1 MKDQLITLL
10 EAMRIAQDM
19 LEVEGH
25 TQETLAGLRS
35 VLCNED
41 VINAARA
48 LSFVDSPA
56 AAPQDDVPLL
66 RAGRGRLQAA

>member
-10 EAMRIAQDM
+10 EAIRVAQDM

-25 TQETLAGLRS
+25 TQETLAELRS

-41 VINAARA
+41 VDAARV
-48 LSFVDSPA
+48 LSSVESPA
-56 AAPQDDVPLL
+56 TVAQDDVPFL
-66 RAGRGRLQAA
+66 RGRREELQAA